1 MIEVLRA
8 LPLLIDWNPV
18 CLAMKMCLCAE
29 CVNKRLS
36 PVLGNVTAWWL
47 SCSGRWQRV
56 DSYVFRQR
64 ELDCAFWVS
73 KQTLKLLPNRRN
85 VTSLV
90 TSPPVYFSS

>member
-1 MIEVLRA
+1 M
-8 LPLLIDWNPV
+8 
-18 CLAMKMCLCAE
+18 
-29 CVNKRLS
+29 
-36 PVLGNVTAWWL
+36 
-47 SCSGRWQRV
+47 

-64 ELDCAFWVS
+64 ELDCALLVS